1 MFKFM
6 QMINGVLLPPNFTF
20 RTIFFFIL
28 GQNTEKNSVFC
39 NNILL
44 LFTFY
49 MLGIKKET
57 VFSPGLRRNLDKVS
71 VFLFDSLFVGGS
83 KYTV

>member
-20 RTIFFFIL
+20 RTIF
-28 GQNTEKNSVFC
+28 SVFWSK
-39 NNILL
+39 NFLL

-49 MLGIKKET
+49 MLRIKKDT

>member
-20 RTIFFFIL
+20 RTIFFCIL
-28 GQNTEKNSVFC
+28 WQ
-39 NNILL
+39 NILL

-49 MLGIKKET
+49 MLRIKKET

>member
-1 MFKFM
+1 MGYYCP
-6 QMINGVLLPPNFTF
+6 QTLPLGL
-20 RTIFFFIL
+20 FFFCIL
-28 GQNTEKNSVFC
+28 GQ
-39 NNILL
+39 NILL

-49 MLGIKKET
+49 MLRIKKET
-57 VFSPGLRRNLDKVS
+57 IFSPGLRRNLDKVS